1 MIWENINPGTGA
13 QRPLLVTLLLS
24 SGIVGSS
31 LFTVFYMVEASLAPG
46 FNSMQQAISDL
57 ELVKNGWLQ
66 SANFIMLGFFMVMFA
81 IGLYLELKRGI
92 LAIMLPVFQGLVASG
107 LIFSGLFIHDPFHM
121 IASMIAFISLVIGFF
136 LFAWLFYNDNRW
148 KGWATYSI
156 VSAILMMTLLAL
168 FGISKNSG
176 GPAGLYERLA
186 VAVRSLWSLL
196 FTVKVMCGARLS
208 QPKEQKVAQVIK
220 TK

>member
-66 SANFIMLGFFMVMFA
+66 SANFVMLGVFMAMFA

-92 LAIMLPVFQGLVASG
+92 LAIILPVFQGLVASG
-107 LIFSGLFIHDPFHM
+107 LILSGLFIHDPFHT

-148 KGWATYSI
+148 KGWAIYSI
-156 VSAILMMTLLAL
+156 VSAILMMTLLAM
-168 FGISKNSG
+168 FGISKSSG